1 MCKIRTAI
9 LQSVL
14 PCVLCTVL
22 GIMTNFKGNSKN
34 MEKNPGQHAMWG
46 SAVGAV
52 YELTSG
58 KDDRKN
64 KLAQIPKGLPL
75 ETGYEQ

>member
-1 MCKIRTAI
+1 M
-9 LQSVL
+9 
-14 PCVLCTVL
+14 
-22 GIMTNFKGNSKN
+22 
-34 MEKNPGQHAMWG
+34 
-46 SAVGAV
+46 

-64 KLAQIPKGLPL
+64 ELAQIPKGLPL

>member
-1 MCKIRTAI
+1 M
-9 LQSVL
+9 
-14 PCVLCTVL
+14 
-22 GIMTNFKGNSKN
+22 N

-52 YELTSG
+52 YELTSR